1 LADFFS
7 FKLRTTFL
15 KSNSFLF
22 SERFINIGDEIMK
35 DKVISLEDAVGMIN
49 DGDSIAIGGVLMQMK
64 PMAFIYE
71 IIKQQ
76 KKDLTVSVLTGNFGI
91 DAMIGMDCISKLNTI
106 YVGLETA
113 GFAPNFQTRVQ
124 EGTLHVNE
132 FTEMQF
138 FWAMRAAEMGLPY
151 LPCRSGYDSELLDV
165 NPYLKEIEFEGQK
178 LVAVKAVESDF
189 TVIHAM
195 VGDHQGN
202 IQYEDI
208 KTYMDDSISRSVKK
222 GGKVIVTVEKVV
234 DTEYIYR
241 NPINT
246 ILNNFEVDYVV
257 EVPYG
262 AHPGMVKPL
271 YFYDMAVQMT
281 LGNALKKQRRLA
293 RYLEKNVFPFNREQY
308 LNKFKLKLTEWWRQN
323 K

>member
-1 LADFFS
+1 
-7 FKLRTTFL
+7 
-15 KSNSFLF
+15 
-22 SERFINIGDEIMK
+22 
-35 DKVISLEDAVGMIN
+35 
-49 DGDSIAIGGVLMQMK
+49 
-64 PMAFIYE
+64 
-71 IIKQQ
+71 
-76 KKDLTVSVLTGNFGI
+76 
-91 DAMIGMDCISKLNTI
+91 CISTLNTI

-113 GFAPNFQTRVQ
+113 GFAPNFQSRVQ
-124 EGTLHVNE
+124 EGRLHVNE

-151 LPCRSGYDSELLDV
+151 LPCRSGFDSELVEV
-165 NPYLKEIEFEGQK
+165 NPYLSEIEFEGQR
-178 LVAVKAVESDF
+178 LIAVKAIESDF
-189 TVIHAM
+189 TIIHAM

-241 NPINT
+241 NPMNT

-281 LGNALKKQRRLA
+281 LGNALQKPRRLA
-293 RYLEKNVFPFNREQY
+293 RYLEKNVFSLTRDQY
-308 LNKFKLKLTEWWRQN
+308 LEKHKLQLTEWWRQ
-323 K
+323 KQ